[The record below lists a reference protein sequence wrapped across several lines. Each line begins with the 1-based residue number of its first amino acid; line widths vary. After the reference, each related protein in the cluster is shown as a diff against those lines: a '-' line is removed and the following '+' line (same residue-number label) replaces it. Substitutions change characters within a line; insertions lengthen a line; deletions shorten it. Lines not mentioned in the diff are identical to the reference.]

1 MLDPI
6 VDEVRK
12 IRMEHTLK
20 FNGNLEAICADLR
33 SIQQASGYR
42 VVSFPPVRADV
53 AVPEEYVPVRCQ
65 A

>member
-6 VDEVRK
+6 VDEVRR

-33 SIQQASGYR
+33 SIQQASGYC

-53 AVPEEYVPVRCQ
+53 TLPDEHLPVRCQ